1 MDWINDFEDVFIDD
15 FDASDNEKYNTN
27 KTYDSTIRD
36 DENKSD
42 RDEETVTDGFGS
54 QKVKTTNFEDDLYD
68 DNYDSSDI
76 DKDNDGDLD
85 TNYEN
90 EETEGETDSAEEF
103 VINASYEGGYEL
115 VEKTPSDS
123 IGNDNDDLAE
133 TWDNSDSAGQ
143 AALDEIS
150 IDEVDS
156 ANNDSNSNES
166 DVITEDKLEGRII
179 DVHALWRPLQ
189 DFNKDRTYTTDDW
202 FDKENMDSEEE
213 YPENEDNKEDIDAV
227 KEEDQVGNLGER
239 GNDDDDDEYYVT
251 KWTHEDDDDEDD
263 DNETEWDAE
272 TDDDVEEDFDELKN
286 HVVNE
291 PVDELA
297 KKSKIPTAP
306 TSMVLF
312 YTWMIVAVLIVIVG
326 ISTYQSRCRGF
337 KFPGIKTASNSKDD
351 RKRLI
356 EHEFV

>member
-1 MDWINDFEDVFIDD
+1 MDKSILVCFFFCFMIFHINFAVSESQDVDDQVRELATRLPTNEDQDDAGNHQDILPPLAKEYSDSDLSNGDVPELPSTLNIDTKSNNVD
-15 FDASDNEKYNTN
+15 ANNSKSNVDIQIEPDSDSESELPPLFSDRFKYLVHHKLTDINVEDNLAESHANKDTELALLNSQPQSFDAESENTQ
-27 KTYDSTIRD
+27 D
-36 DENKSD
+36 DE
-42 RDEETVTDGFGS
+42 
-54 QKVKTTNFEDDLYD
+54 TTI
-68 DNYDSSDI
+68 SSI
-76 DKDNDGDLD
+76 PG
-85 TNYEN
+85 
-90 EETEGETDSAEEF
+90 
-103 VINASYEGGYEL
+103 
-115 VEKTPSDS
+115 
-123 IGNDNDDLAE
+123 
-133 TWDNSDSAGQ
+133 
-143 AALDEIS
+143 
-150 IDEVDS
+150 
-156 ANNDSNSNES
+156 
-166 DVITEDKLEGRII
+166 
-179 DVHALWRPLQ
+179 
-189 DFNKDRTYTTDDW
+189 DRTYTTDDW